1 MRSRRSYRL
10 LGLLVVLAATLATV
24 AQPEPPKANANIVC
38 DAVGGAGGTISGGIE
53 AIGGAV
59 GGANPLGDACDA
71 VTGKALGAITSPVTD
86 AIEGVGKGIFDQ
98 ITTWVSEGAGW
109 LIEEVASEIEK
120 TTSPNLM
127 SEGFLAEYGQMAEIS
142 AVLATA
148 MVLLAML
155 EAIAQGSW
163 GLLARAVFVNLPLAF
178 IATSMAF
185 VVVQMLLVVTDG
197 MCHAIAAGTHEHS
210 QRFFKSAITGLAK
223 AGASAGEDGG
233 AITGG
238 PATGAV
244 NGAVAAPLFV
254 TFLTAIVGAFAAFF
268 VWLELLAREA
278 SIYVVALFLPPT
290 FATAIWP
297 RWSGSLRRACEL
309 LVVVISSKFVIV
321 TIIALAASLVAAKDG
336 SGIQPLLL
344 ASALMLLACFAP
356 FMLLKLVPFA
366 EGAMGAA
373 YGRRSAS
380 GGAVSGMQLAYE
392 AQMIR
397 NMARSNAGASPP
409 EVWNVA
415 GGGSGGD
422 SGSGG
427 GSSPRPVGGGGGGS
441 GSAGAPGSS
450 GASAGGAAAGASQGA
465 AGAGAAGGAAAGAS
479 PASAAASVPLAA
491 ARGARSSAGHL
502 AQSGVAQAASEGSP
516 GQGGGA
522 SGQQERSP
530 EGPASAGASGSPVNQ
545 SGAASETPP
554 RPPQELSVKGD
565 GKDSK

>member
-1 MRSRRSYRL
+1 MRSRRSYLL
-10 LGLLVVLAATLATV
+10 LGLLVVLAATLATL
-24 AQPEPPKANANIVC
+24 AQPEPPKAKANIVC
-38 DAVGGAGGTISGGIE
+38 DVVGGGGAISGGIE

-59 GGANPLGDACDA
+59 GGANPIGDACDA
-71 VTGKALGAITSPVTD
+71 VTGKALGAITSPVAD

-109 LIEEVASEIEK
+109 LIEQVATEIEK

-142 AVLATA
+142 AVLAAA
-148 MVLLAML
+148 MVLLAIL

-163 GLLARAVFVNLPLAF
+163 GLLTRAVFVNLPLAF

-185 VVVQMLLVVTDG
+185 VVVQMLLVATDG
-197 MCHAIAAGTHEHS
+197 MCHAVAAATHEHS
-210 QRFFKSAITGLAK
+210 QRFFKTAITGLAK
-223 AGASAGEDGG
+223 AGAGAGEKGG
-233 AITGG
+233 AVTGG

-244 NGAVAAPLFV
+244 NGAVAVPLFV

-297 RWSGSLRRACEL
+297 RWSGALRRACEL
-309 LVVVISSKFVIV
+309 LVVVISSKFVTV

-336 SGIQPLLL
+336 TGIQPLLL

-380 GGAVSGMQLAYE
+380 GGAVSGLQLAYE

-397 NMARSNAGASPP
+397 NMARSNMGASPP

-450 GASAGGAAAGASQGA
+450 GANAGGAAAGASQGA
-465 AGAGAAGGAAAGAS
+465 AGAGAAAGAS
-479 PASAAASVPLAA
+479 PAGAAASVPLAT
-491 ARGARSSAGHL
+491 ARGARSSADHL
-502 AQSGVAQAASEGSP
+502 AQSGVAQAASQASP

-522 SGQQERSP
+522 SGGQDGSP
-530 EGPASAGASGSPVNQ
+530 PMPASDGASGS
-545 SGAASETPP
+545 SGNPSSTASEAPP
-554 RPPQELSVKGD
+554 RPPQELSVKGEQK
-565 GKDSK
+565 GSK

>member
-1 MRSRRSYRL
+1 MRSRRSYPL
-10 LGLLVVLAATLATV
+10 LGLLVVLAAALATV
-24 AQPEPPKANANIVC
+24 SQPEPPKADANIVC
-38 DAVGGAGGTISGGIE
+38 DAVGGAGGTITGGIE

-59 GGANPLGDACDA
+59 GGANPIGDACDA
-71 VTGKALGAITSPVTD
+71 VTGKAVGAITSPVTD
-86 AIEGVGKGIFDQ
+86 AIEGIGHGIFDQ

-109 LIEEVASEIEK
+109 LIEQVASEIEK
-120 TTSPNLM
+120 TTSPNLT

-142 AVLATA
+142 AVLAAA

-163 GLLARAVFVNLPLAF
+163 GLLARAVLVNLPLAF

-185 VVVQMLLVVTDG
+185 VVVQMLLVATDG
-197 MCHAIAAGTHEHS
+197 MCHGIAAATHEHS
-210 QRFFKSAITGLAK
+210 QRFFKSAITGLSKTGAA
-223 AGASAGEDGG
+223 AGAAGGKGTPSGE
-233 AITGG
+233 
-238 PATGAV
+238 ATGAV
-244 NGAVAAPLFV
+244 GGAVAAPLFV
-254 TFLTAIVGAFAAFF
+254 VFLTSIVGAFAAFF

-297 RWSGSLRRACEL
+297 RWSGALRRACEL
-309 LVVVISSKFVIV
+309 LVVIISSKFVIV

-366 EGAMGAA
+366 EGATSAA

-380 GGAVSGMQLAYE
+380 GGAVSGLQLAYE

-397 NMARSNAGASPP
+397 NMARSNMGASPP

-415 GGGSGGD
+415 GGGSGD
-422 SGSGG
+422 DNGSGG
-427 GSSPRPVGGGGGGS
+427 GSSPRPVGGGGS

-450 GASAGGAAAGASQGA
+450 GANAGGAAAGASQRA
-465 AGAGAAGGAAAGAS
+465 ASAGAAS
-479 PASAAASVPLAA
+479 PASAAASVPLAT

-516 GQGGGA
+516 GQGAGV

-530 EGPASAGASGSPVNQ
+530 EVPASDGASGSK
-545 SGAASETPP
+545 GAASEVPP

-565 GKDSK
+565 GKGPK

>member
-1 MRSRRSYRL
+1 MRSRRSYPL
-10 LGLLVVLAATLATV
+10 LGLLVVLATALATV
-24 AQPEPPKANANIVC
+24 AQPEPPKASANIVC

-59 GGANPLGDACDA
+59 GGANPIGDACDA

-109 LIEEVASEIEK
+109 LIQQVASEIEK

-142 AVLATA
+142 AVLAAA
-148 MVLLAML
+148 MVLLAIL

-163 GLLARAVFVNLPLAF
+163 GLLARAVLVNLPLAF
-178 IATSMAF
+178 VATSMAF
-185 VVVQMLLVVTDG
+185 VVVQMLLIATDG
-197 MCHAIAAGTHEHS
+197 MCHGIAAATHEHS

-223 AGASAGEDGG
+223 AGAGAGEDGG

-297 RWSGSLRRACEL
+297 RWSGALRRACEL
-309 LVVVISSKFVIV
+309 LVVVISSKFVTV
-321 TIIALAASLVAAKDG
+321 TIIALAASLVAAKG
-336 SGIQPLLL
+336 GTGIQPLLL

-380 GGAVSGMQLAYE
+380 GGGVSGFQLAYE
-392 AQMIR
+392 AQMIQ
-397 NMARSNAGASPP
+397 NMARSNTGASPP
-409 EVWNVA
+409 EVWNIA

-450 GASAGGAAAGASQGA
+450 GANAGGATGGASQGA
-465 AGAGAAGGAAAGAS
+465 GAPGGAAAGAS
-479 PASAAASVPLAA
+479 PAGAAASVPLAT
-491 ARGARSSAGHL
+491 ARGARSSAGRRL
-502 AQSGVAQAASEGSP
+502 GQSGVAQAASQGSP
-516 GQGGGA
+516 GHGGGA
-522 SGQQERSP
+522 PGQQERSP
-530 EGPASAGASGSPVNQ
+530 EMPASDGASGSPGNP
-545 SGAASETPP
+545 SGTASETPP
-554 RPPQELSVKGD
+554 RPPQELSVKGERK
-565 GKDSK
+565 GSK